1 MGRAAGLTGGFRVHA
16 FEVDRRAVLRSL
28 AAAGAGLAGWSV
40 AQTGFAV
47 PPPPPAWPAQASA
60 RPAAGPEGAR
70 VWRVGPQAP
79 LQTVA
84 EAARLAGDGDVVE
97 IEAGDYRADVA
108 VWLQKRLT
116 IRGVGGQARLH
127 AEGRS
132 AEGKAIW
139 VLRDGHFEVSNVD
152 FVGVRVPHRN
162 GAGIRFEGG
171 RLVLRSCLFW
181 GSESGILTSGGGPRR
196 LAALEVEGCEFGY
209 LGDGEGQAHGIY
221 AGDIGLLRVTG
232 SYFHHGNVGHLI
244 KSRAAVNDI
253 RANRITDEADG
264 RASYEIDLPNGGLA
278 VVVGNVIQQGPHT
291 ENWSLVTFG
300 QEGYRQ
306 GANRLFVASNTLVN
320 DRRAG
325 GLFVRVVPGADEV
338 ALLNNLRCGPG
349 RYEVPAA
356 ALRVNDVVVDRTV
369 FNAPDAHDYRLRPG
383 RTWRYEPPSPR
394 EVEGLSLVP
403 QAEYLHPRRTQVLR
417 AAPNRP
423 GAMAYDAPGT

>member
-1 MGRAAGLTGGFRVHA
+1 MGRGEFHGRAFSRV
-16 FEVDRRAVLRSL
+16 
-28 AAAGAGLAGWSV
+28 
-40 AQTGFAV
+40 
-47 PPPPPAWPAQASA
+47 
-60 RPAAGPEGAR
+60 AAGPEGAR

-84 EAARLAGDGDVVE
+84 EAARLEGDGDVVA

-162 GAGIRFEGG
+162 GAGIRFEDG

-232 SYFHHGNVGHLI
+232 S
-244 KSRAAVNDI
+244 
-253 RANRITDEADG
+253 
-264 RASYEIDLPNGGLA
+264 
-278 VVVGNVIQQGPHT
+278 
-291 ENWSLVTFG
+291 
-300 QEGYRQ
+300 
-306 GANRLFVASNTLVN
+306 
-320 DRRAG
+320 
-325 GLFVRVVPGADEV
+325 
-338 ALLNNLRCGPG
+338 
-349 RYEVPAA
+349 
-356 ALRVNDVVVDRTV
+356 
-369 FNAPDAHDYRLRPG
+369 
-383 RTWRYEPPSPR
+383 
-394 EVEGLSLVP
+394 
-403 QAEYLHPRRTQVLR
+403 
-417 AAPNRP
+417 
-423 GAMAYDAPGT
+423 